1 MLVYSEQMSTILV
14 TGASG
19 GIGAETAR
27 LASARGVPVA
37 VHFLQNRPAAESL
50 AQEIVSAGGRALAI
64 HADLGREQDV
74 VRMFDT
80 AVGELGP
87 VAGLVNSAGVVG
99 GLTRVENVTAAA
111 LEEVFR
117 VNVIGTILCCREA
130 IRRMS
135 TVHGGSGGS
144 IVNVSSIASRIGGGG
159 EWVHY
164 AASKGAVD
172 SFTLGLAREVAA
184 EGIRVNAVSPG
195 IVATELHAKAGAPD
209 RLERMAPGIPMKRPG
224 TPLEVAQAI
233 LWLLWEAPAY
243 VTGSILEIGGGR

>member
-1 MLVYSEQMSTILV
+1 
-14 TGASG
+14 
-19 GIGAETAR
+19 
-27 LASARGVPVA
+27 
-37 VHFLQNRPAAESL
+37 
-50 AQEIVSAGGRALAI
+50 
-64 HADLGREQDV
+64 
-74 VRMFDT
+74 MFDT
-80 AVGELGP
+80 AADELGP

-99 GLTRVENVTAAA
+99 GLTRVENVSAAA

-135 TVHGGSGGS
+135 TLHGGSGGS
-144 IVNVSSIASRIGGGG
+144 IVNVSSIASRIGGAG

-195 IVATELHAKAGAPD
+195 IVATELHAKAGAPG

-224 TPLEVAQAI
+224 TSNEVAQTI
-233 LWLLWEAPAY
+233 LWLLWDAPVY
-243 VTGSILEIGGGR
+243 ITGSILEIGGGR

>member
-1 MLVYSEQMSTILV
+1 MSTIIV

-19 GIGAETAR
+19 GIGAEVAR
-27 LASARGVPVA
+27 LASARGVPVV
-37 VHFLQNRPAAESL
+37 VHFLQNKRAAEAL
-50 AQEIVSAGGRALAI
+50 VEQIVSAGGRALALQ
-64 HADLGREQDV
+64 ADIGREQDV
-74 VRMFDT
+74 VRLFDT
-80 AVGELGP
+80 AARELGP

-99 GLTRVENVTAAA
+99 ALTRVENVTAAA

-130 IRRMS
+130 VRRMS
-135 TVHGGSGGS
+135 TAHGGSGGS
-144 IVNVSSIASRIGGGG
+144 IVNVSSIASRIGGAG

-172 SFTLGLAREVAA
+172 SFTLGLAREVAV

-195 IVATELHAKAGAPD
+195 IVATDLHAKAGAPD

-224 TPLEVAQAI
+224 TPNEVAQTI
-233 LWLLWEAPAY
+233 LWLLSDAPAY
-243 VTGSILEIGGGR
+243 ITGSILEIGGGR

>member
-1 MLVYSEQMSTILV
+1 VSTILV

-19 GIGAETAR
+19 GIGAEVAR

-37 VHFLQNRPAAESL
+37 VHYLRNKKAAEAL
-50 AQEIVSAGGRALAI
+50 VTEIVSVGARALAI
-64 HADLGREQDV
+64 QADLGSEQDV
-74 VRMFDT
+74 IRLFDT
-80 AVGELGP
+80 AARELGP
-87 VAGLVNSAGVVG
+87 VVGLVNSAGVVG

-111 LEEVFR
+111 LEDVFR

-135 TVHGGSGGS
+135 TAHGGSGGS
-144 IVNVSSIASRIGGGG
+144 IVNVSSIASRIGGAG

-172 SFTLGLAREVAA
+172 TFTLGLAREVAA

-195 IVATELHAKAGAPD
+195 IVSTDLHAKAGAPE
-209 RLERMAPGIPMKRPG
+209 RLERMAPAIPMKRPG
-224 TPLEVAQAI
+224 TPHEIAQAI
-233 LWLLWEAPAY
+233 VWLLSDAPAY
-243 VTGSILEIGGGR
+243 ITGSILEIGGGR

>member
-1 MLVYSEQMSTILV
+1 MSSILV

-19 GIGAETAR
+19 GIGAEVAR
-27 LASARGVPVA
+27 LAAARGVPVA
-37 VHFLQNRPAAESL
+37 VHFLRNKLAVESL
-50 AQEIVSAGGRALAI
+50 VKEIESAGGRALAI
-64 HADLGREQDV
+64 HADLGKEQDI
-74 VRMFDT
+74 VRLFDT
-80 AVGELGP
+80 ATRELGP

-117 VNVIGTILCCREA
+117 VNVVGTILCCREA
-130 IRRMS
+130 VKRMS
-135 TVHGGSGGS
+135 TTHGGSGGS
-144 IVNVSSIASRIGGGG
+144 IVNVSSIASRIGGAG

-172 SFTLGLAREVAA
+172 SFTLGLAREVAS

-195 IVATELHAKAGAPD
+195 IVATDLHAKAGAAD

-224 TPLEVAQAI
+224 TPNEIAQTI
-233 LWLLWEAPAY
+233 LWLLSDAPAY
-243 VTGSILEIGGGR
+243 ITGSILEIGGGR

>member
-1 MLVYSEQMSTILV
+1 MSTIIV

-19 GIGAETAR
+19 GIGAEVAR
-27 LASARGVPVA
+27 LASVRGVSVA
-37 VHFLQNRPAAESL
+37 VHFLQNKRAAEAL
-50 AQEIVSAGGRALAI
+50 VEEIVSTGGRALALQ
-64 HADLGREQDV
+64 ADIGREQDV
-74 VRMFDT
+74 VRLFDT
-80 AVGELGP
+80 AAHELGP

-99 GLTRVENVTAAA
+99 GLTRVENVTADA

-130 IRRMS
+130 VRRMS
-135 TVHGGSGGS
+135 TAHGGSGGS
-144 IVNVSSIASRIGGGG
+144 IVNVSSIASRIGGAG

-195 IVATELHAKAGAPD
+195 IVATELHAKAGAPE
-209 RLERMAPGIPMKRPG
+209 RLERLAPGIPMKRPG
-224 TPLEVAQAI
+224 TPNEVARAI
-233 LWLLWEAPAY
+233 LWLLSDAPAY
-243 VTGSILEIGGGR
+243 ITGSILEIGGGR

>member
-1 MLVYSEQMSTILV
+1 MSTIVV

-19 GIGAETAR
+19 GIGAEVAR

-37 VHFLQNRPAAESL
+37 VHFLRNKKAADSL
-50 AQEIVSAGGRALAI
+50 VHEIVARGGRALAI
-64 HADLGREQDV
+64 PADLGREQDV
-74 VRMFDT
+74 VRLFD
-80 AVGELGP
+80 AAASELGP

-99 GLTRVENVTAAA
+99 GLTRVENVTGAA
-111 LEEVFR
+111 LEDVFR

-130 IRRMS
+130 VRRMS
-135 TVHGGSGGS
+135 TAHGGAGGS
-144 IVNVSSIASRIGGGG
+144 IVNVSSLASRIGGAG

-195 IVATELHAKAGAPD
+195 IVATDLHANAGAPD
-209 RLERMAPGIPMKRPG
+209 RLQRMAPGIPMKRPG
-224 TPLEVAQAI
+224 TPNEIAQAI
-233 LWLLWEAPAY
+233 LWLLSDAPAY
-243 VTGSILEIGGGR
+243 ITGSILEIGGGR

>member
-1 MLVYSEQMSTILV
+1 MSTIIV

-19 GIGAETAR
+19 GIGAEVAR

-37 VHFLQNRPAAESL
+37 IHFLQNKRAAAALVE
-50 AQEIVSAGGRALAI
+50 EIVAAGGRALAI
-64 HADLGREQDV
+64 QADIGREQDV
-74 VRMFDT
+74 VRLFDT
-80 AVGELGP
+80 AARELGP
-87 VAGLVNSAGVVG
+87 VVGLVNSAGVVG

-130 IRRMS
+130 VRRMS
-135 TVHGGSGGS
+135 TARGGPGGS
-144 IVNVSSIASRIGGGG
+144 IVNVSSIASRIGGAG

-184 EGIRVNAVSPG
+184 EGIRVNNVSPG
-195 IVATELHAKAGAPD
+195 IVATDLHTKAGAPD
-209 RLERMAPGIPMKRPG
+209 RLQRMAPGIPMKRPG
-224 TPLEVAQAI
+224 TPNEVAQTI
-233 LWLLWEAPAY
+233 LWLLSDAPAY
-243 VTGSILEIGGGR
+243 ITGSILEIGGGR

>member
-1 MLVYSEQMSTILV
+1 VSTILV

-19 GIGAETAR
+19 GIGAEVAR
-27 LASARGVPVA
+27 LAAARRVPVA
-37 VHFLQNRPAAESL
+37 VHYLQNKKTAEAL
-50 AQEIVSAGGRALAI
+50 VTEIVSAGGRALAI
-64 HADLGREQDV
+64 PADIGREQDV
-74 VRMFDT
+74 VRLFDT
-80 AVGELGP
+80 AERELGL
-87 VAGLVNSAGVVG
+87 VTGLVNSAGVVG

-130 IRRMS
+130 VRRMS
-135 TVHGGSGGS
+135 TAHGGSGGS
-144 IVNVSSIASRIGGGG
+144 IVNVSSLASRIGGAG

-195 IVATELHAKAGAPD
+195 IVATDLHAKSGAPD
-209 RLERMAPGIPMKRPG
+209 RLQRLAAGIPMKRPG
-224 TPLEVAQAI
+224 QPAEIAAAI
-233 LWLLWEAPAY
+233 LWLLSDAPGY
-243 VTGSILEIGGGR
+243 ITGSILEIGGGR

>member
-1 MLVYSEQMSTILV
+1 MSTILV

-144 IVNVSSIASRIGGGG
+144 IVNVSSIASRIGGAG

-243 VTGSILEIGGGR
+243 VTGSILEIG

>member
-1 MLVYSEQMSTILV
+1 MSALLV

-19 GIGAETAR
+19 GIGAEVAH
-27 LASARGVPVA
+27 LAPARGLAAA
-37 VHFLQNRPAAESL
+37 VHYLQNKKAAEAL
-50 AQEIVSAGGRALAI
+50 VAEIVSAGGRACAI
-64 HADLGREQDV
+64 QADIGREPDV
-74 VRMFDT
+74 VRLFDT
-80 AVGELGP
+80 AARELGP
-87 VAGLVNSAGVVG
+87 VTGLVNSAGVVG

-130 IRRMS
+130 VRRMS
-135 TVHGGSGGS
+135 TAHGGSGGS
-144 IVNVSSIASRIGGGG
+144 IVNVSSIASRIGGAG

-209 RLERMAPGIPMKRPG
+209 RLQRMAPGIPMKRPG
-224 TPLEVAQAI
+224 TPNEVAQTI
-233 LWLLWEAPAY
+233 LWLLSDAPAY
-243 VTGSILEIGGGR
+243 ITGSILEIGGGR